1 MSEEHLTRI
10 ERAIAELRAEM
21 ATELAGVARNVDF
34 EALARLARQLLT
46 ETAAVHDE
54 LRVVSA
60 FAQLSRL
67 VEQQERA
74 ADRLRAL
81 EEQHP

>member
-1 MSEEHLTRI
+1 
-10 ERAIAELRAEM
+10 M
-21 ATELAGVARNVDF
+21 ATKFDLAGVARNVDV
-34 EALARLARQLLT
+34 EALARLARQSLT

-60 FAQLSRL
+60 LAQQLVGAVSGLTNLFSRL
-67 VEQQERA
+67 VEQQART
-74 ADRLRAL
+74 ADRVRAL